1 MKSELSFK
9 WTVISSE
16 EEEMNFPT
24 DSDEKLLIQR
34 ARSDDG
40 DTSDS
45 ENNDSIRN
53 GGDTSNEKLLIRWA
67 RSDDGSIF
75 D

>member
-1 MKSELSFK
+1 
-9 WTVISSE
+9 
-16 EEEMNFPT
+16 MNFPT

-45 ENNDSIRN
+45 KNNDSIGN
-53 GGDTSNEKLLIRWA
+53 GGDTSNEKLLIRRA

>member
-1 MKSELSFK
+1 
-9 WTVISSE
+9 
-16 EEEMNFPT
+16 MNFPT

-53 GGDTSNEKLLIRWA
+53 GGDTSNEKLLIR
-67 RSDDGSIF
+67 
-75 D
+75 